1 MQDIKQ
7 SVKELIGEDKFTK
20 LRVLLGLEAAAP
32 MPEEPKKE
40 EKMMGEGKLKD
51 GTMVTYDELEVG
63 YPLMV
68 VTEQGTNP
76 APDGTH
82 EMEDGTK
89 VSTVNGLI
97 TEIIPAL
104 PVAPAPTA
112 APAETQAGSTPQEDM
127 GKKLKEL
134 MDAINA
140 KMSAIETEISKQQ
153 ETNKQMFE
161 LIEKIGDLPTSE
173 PKKENQAFTT
183 AKDKKQEK
191 IDSILTTLKT
201 LKTK

>member
-1 MQDIKQ
+1 MTDLKQ

-97 TEIIPAL
+97 TEVIPAL
-104 PVAPAPTA
+104 PVAPA
-112 APAETQAGSTPQEDM
+112 ETEAGMYPKKDEEDM

-183 AKDKKQEK
+183 AKDKKQQK

>member
-1 MQDIKQ
+1 MSDIKQ
-7 SVKELIGEDKFTK
+7 SIKELIGEEKFAK
-20 LRVLLGLEAAAP
+20 MRILLGLGEA
-32 MPEEPKKE
+32 MPEATEKPKEE

-82 EMEDGTK
+82 ELEDGTK
-89 VSTVNGLI
+89 VTTVNGLI
-97 TEIIPAL
+97 TVIEPAL
-104 PVAPAPTA
+104 PAT
-112 APAETQAGSTPQEDM
+112 PAETEAGMYPKKEEEDM

-161 LIEKIGDLPTSE
+161 LIEKIGDLPTAE
-173 PKKENQAFTT
+173 LKKENQQFTT
-183 AKDKKQEK
+183 AKDKKQQK

-201 LKTK
+201 IKTK

>member
-82 EMEDGTK
+82 EMQDGTK

-97 TEIIPAL
+97 TEVIPAL
-104 PVAPAPTA
+104 PVAPA
-112 APAETQAGSTPQEDM
+112 ETEAGMYPKKDEEDM

>member
-104 PVAPAPTA
+104 PVAPA
-112 APAETQAGSTPQEDM
+112 ETEAGMYPKKDEEDM

-161 LIEKIGDLPTSE
+161 LIEKIGDLPTTE

>member
-1 MQDIKQ
+1 MSDIKQ
-7 SVKELIGEDKFTK
+7 SIKELIGEEKFAK
-20 LRVLLGLEAAAP
+20 MRILLGLGEA
-32 MPEEPKKE
+32 MPEATEKPKEE

-51 GTMVTYDELEVG
+51 GTMITYDELEVG

-82 EMEDGTK
+82 ELEDGTK
-89 VSTVNGLI
+89 VTTANGLI
-97 TEIIPAL
+97 TAIEPVLPA
-104 PVAPAPTA
+104 T
-112 APAETQAGSTPQEDM
+112 PAETEAGMYPKKEEEDM

-161 LIEKIGDLPTSE
+161 LIEKIGDLPTAE
-173 PKKENQAFTT
+173 PKKENQQFTT
-183 AKDKKQEK
+183 AKDKKQQK

-201 LKTK
+201 IKTK

>member
-1 MQDIKQ
+1 MTDIKQ
-7 SVKELIGEDKFTK
+7 SVKELIGEEKFTK
-20 LRVLLGLEAAAP
+20 LRVLLGLEAAAS

-68 VTEQGTNP
+68 VTEQGTTP

-97 TEIIPAL
+97 TEIIPPA
-104 PVAPAPTA
+104 PEAPAI
-112 APAETQAGSTPQEDM
+112 EDEEL

-183 AKDKKQEK
+183 AIDKKQQK

>member
-104 PVAPAPTA
+104 PVAPA
-112 APAETQAGSTPQEDM
+112 ETEAGMYPKKDEEDM

-183 AKDKKQEK
+183 AKDKKQQK